1 MKGHLHQDASC
12 HSSGCARTLTVGLT
26 GRGMTLGCKQKLAVE
41 TDRARAGHLEH
52 LQLAQREAACQ
63 SQPPSWRVL
72 RLCRPHPWQGT
83 ISLLA
88 GTRLLSYW
96 SETEERA
103 QICSSGPAGHGKSL
117 AATKAADKRLSERG
131 LMGRQRGLEQK
142 HWRLRHVRKGPHSS
156 WKPLRKVCPATCQA
170 VAKTRKLMGT
180 RGGGEAGGDTAR

>member
-63 SQPPSWRVL
+63 SQPPSCRVL
-72 RLCRPHPWQGT
+72 RLCRPHCWQGT

-131 LMGRQRGLEQK
+131 LMGRQCGLEQK
-142 HWRLRHVRKGPHSS
+142 HWCLRHVRKGPILLGNHCGKFVLPRVRL
-156 WKPLRKVCPATCQA
+156 WLRP
-170 VAKTRKLMGT
+170 
-180 RGGGEAGGDTAR
+180 GG